1 MTNIQQPEM
10 RRSGE
15 SPTSKQRTEDANP
28 TDAPGG
34 THDKTGD
41 SPVPDTLT
49 TSSSGPLDFAR
60 VSVGTAA
67 LTASPTSTYTAPA
80 RTSAPNSARG

>member
-28 TDAPGG
+28 TEAPHGS
-34 THDKTGD
+34 HDKSGGR
-41 SPVPDTLT
+41 PVPE
-49 TSSSGPLDFAR
+49 GQ
-60 VSVGTAA
+60 
-67 LTASPTSTYTAPA
+67 ASPYGPGEKVADDGSSEA
-80 RTSAPNSARG
+80 

>member
-15 SPTSKQRTEDANP
+15 SPTSKQRTEDAQA
-28 TDAPGG
+28 TEAPHG

-41 SPVPDTLT
+41 SPVPE
-49 TSSSGPLDFAR
+49 SQVSPYGPSGKQ
-60 VSVGTAA
+60 
-67 LTASPTSTYTAPA
+67 ASD
-80 RTSAPNSARG
+80 G